1 MNMSRLVNARAT
13 RIVTLV
19 VALAAMA
26 TILTELFLRPAQKT
40 VTVYFPVAVHLYKG
54 SEVDVLG
61 VRIGTVASVRP
72 QGTQVRVV
80 IHYDAARKIPASAA
94 AVVDE
99 PTLVADRVVELTPPY
114 DGGPVLPNNAVI
126 PLARTQVPLEL
137 DQLSANLVE
146 LAQALGPNGANA
158 QGALARAVTVGA
170 DNLRGEGAAANTTM
184 TQLSAMVGTLGD
196 NRDALF
202 ATVRNLQ
209 QFTQMLA
216 QHDAQTRAFTT
227 DLAAVSRQLADESA
241 AFSAALHNLGIAL
254 GEVSSFIR
262 DNRSALAADVKSLAS
277 VTQILARER
286 ILLARIAD
294 MGAVGISNYPHMYT
308 PSARTYNARFD
319 NSMTDN
325 PALFVCQLYE
335 SVGGSAQD
343 CLDKLKPLKS
353 IPLPSNSKQSG
364 SKR

>member
-1 MNMSRLVNARAT
+1 MSLTQLVNARAT
-13 RIVTLV
+13 RIVALV

-26 TILTELFLRPAQKT
+26 TILTELLLRPAEKT
-40 VTVYFPVAVHLYKG
+40 ATIYFPVAVHLYAG

-61 VRIGTVASVRP
+61 VRIGTVTSVRP
-72 QGTQVRVV
+72 EGTQVRVV
-80 IHYDAARKIPASAA
+80 IHYDAHRKIPAGAA

-114 DGGPVLPNNAVI
+114 AGGPVLPDKAVI
-126 PLARTQVPLEL
+126 PLTRTQVPLEL

-146 LAQALGPNGANA
+146 LARALGPNGANA

-170 DNLRGEGAAANTTM
+170 DNLRGEGEAANTTM
-184 TQLSAMVGTLGD
+184 KQLSAMVGTLGD

-216 QHDAQTRAFTT
+216 QHDAQTRSFTT
-227 DLAAVSRQLADESA
+227 DLATVSRQLADESA
-241 AFSAALHNLGIAL
+241 AFSAALHNLGLAL
-254 GEVSSFIR
+254 GDVSTFIR
-262 DNRSALAADVKSLAS
+262 DNRAALSNDVRQLAT
-277 VTQILARER
+277 VTRILARER
-286 ILLARIAD
+286 VLLAHIAD

-343 CLDKLKPLKS
+343 CLDKLKPLKA
-353 IPLPSNSKQSG
+353 IPLRRGAQ
-364 SKR
+364 R